1 MARARFV
8 AEDFLS
14 TALAI
19 AAERGPPAITVGS
32 ITERLSA
39 PTGSFYHRFTSR
51 DFLMI
56 ELWLRLAADFQQ
68 GIDTALD
75 AGDPLG
81 AALHTPAWARAHM
94 DEARVLLL
102 YRRDDFVQGEGPEAL
117 REAVSAEAERTRAA
131 IAKFASLV
139 FGSTAEDELSRA
151 EFLLFEVP
159 LAAVLQP
166 LNRREPPPRIVDD
179 LIKTPSHALVAAYF
193 ASRGAD
199 GG

>member
-56 ELWLRLAADFQQ
+56 ELWLRLSADFQQ

-75 AGDPLG
+75 SGDPLG

-166 LNRREPPPRIVDD
+166 LHRREPPPRIVDD
-179 LIKTPSHALVAAYF
+179 LIKTTYHAIVAAYF
-193 ASRGAD
+193 ASRGA
-199 GG
+199 GS